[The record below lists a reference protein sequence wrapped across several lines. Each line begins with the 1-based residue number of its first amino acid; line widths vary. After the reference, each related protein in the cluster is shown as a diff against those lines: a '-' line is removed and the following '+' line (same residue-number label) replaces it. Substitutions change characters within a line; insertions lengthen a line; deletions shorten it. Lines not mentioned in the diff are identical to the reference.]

1 MASVDIGILALLF
14 LPAIIGLVYGLLNV
28 LFSIAAWV
36 MAILVAIKF
45 SGYFSTLLAAHL
57 GPLPRD
63 IIAFTGVFIISLMV
77 FTALGYIIVKLLDS
91 AGLTTVNR
99 LLGFCFGA
107 GLGGAVV
114 AILVFLAGFT
124 AMSKNNWW
132 HEAILLEPFQRVS
145 VWGRDF
151 LPEDIAGYHRYEP
164 APARSGDSA
173 ATISGSSRSG
183 SLPSAGRG

>member
-1 MASVDIGILALLF
+1 MANVDIGILALLF

-45 SGYFSTLLAAHL
+45 SGYFSALLAAYL
-57 GPLPRD
+57 EPVLRD
-63 IIAFTGVFIISLMV
+63 VTAFAGVFIVSLMI
-77 FTALGYIIVKLLDS
+77 FTALGYLIVKLLDS
-91 AGLTTVNR
+91 TGLTALNR

-124 AMSKNNWW
+124 ALSKNNWW
-132 HEAILLEPFQRVS
+132 HEAVLLEPFQRVG
-145 VWGRDF
+145 VWGRGF
-151 LPEDIAGYHRYEP
+151 LPEDIAVYHRYEP
-164 APARSGDSA
+164 APAKGGDSA
-173 ATISGSSRSG
+173 GTIFGSSQPGALSPAGSG
-183 SLPSAGRG
+183 